1 MKIPQ
6 YLQHSPNT
14 IFFTKDT
21 VLTQLPLSTQVTNNQ
36 LSITLNSETPFQS
49 FVFHDYHQFQ
59 EITFT
64 APKTGMYQLSII
76 SHYTK
81 NVDCNFSFIVED
93 HASVSIDWIS
103 INGRATHSNL
113 KRTYHLG
120 NHSFLQM
127 NQGLFLKGTGQIHD
141 QSYLE
146 GIEASFVL
154 HNLHIASNQ
163 DKLHLIQEVFHQQK
177 NTSSHIENNLVSN
190 QFGSL
195 DYEVSGHIL
204 KGNAGSVCRQQ
215 NRGLILGEK
224 AIISVDPKL
233 LIDEYDVEASHG
245 AAIGQINEE
254 ELFYLLSRGL
264 TLEQSKRLIVSGY
277 TQPFVSKIEDKKL
290 KQAIQK
296 RIQVFLKGVDSFG
309 KE

>member
-1 MKIPQ
+1 M
-6 YLQHSPNT
+6 
-14 IFFTKDT
+14 
-21 VLTQLPLSTQVTNNQ
+21 PLDYQVQNEK
-36 LSITLNSETPFQS
+36 LMITLKPQTAFQP
-49 FVFHDYHQFQ
+49 FVFHDYHQFK
-59 EITFT
+59 EITFI
-64 APKTGMYQLSII
+64 APKNSLNHISIT
-76 SHYTK
+76 SYYTK
-81 NVDCNFSFIVED
+81 NYECQFTFLLED
-93 HASVSIDWIS
+93 DANLTIDWIS
-103 INGRATHSNL
+103 MNGRMTQTNIQ
-113 KRTYHLG
+113 RTYHLG
-120 NHSFLQM
+120 NHAFLQV
-127 NQGLFLKGTGQIHD
+127 NQGLFLRGTGFIHD

-146 GIEASFVL
+146 GIEANFAIQ
-154 HNLHIASNQ
+154 NLHLVSNQ
-163 DKLHLIQEVFHQQK
+163 DKFQIIQEVFHQQR

-190 QFGSL
+190 QLGSL
-195 DYEVSGHIL
+195 DYQVSGHIL

-277 TQPFVSKIEDKKL
+277 TQPFVSNIEDKKL
-290 KQAIQK
+290 KQAVQK